1 MFYHI
6 ILLYFSPPKSVGGM
20 EVDRRKKIERE
31 SKFYGGS
38 QRNGERQ
45 VRFLTLFFSISI
57 LQNLLKEWRE
67 TERTNLTETLNSLEG
82 AGGM

>member
-6 ILLYFSPPKSVGGM
+6 ILFYFKSPKSVGGM
-20 EVDRRKKIERE
+20 EGDERKKIERE

-45 VRFLTLFFSISI
+45 VCFLSLSYSISI
-57 LQNLLKEWRE
+57 LQNLFVEC
-67 TERTNLTETLNSLEG
+67 TEVGNDHFLS
-82 AGGM
+82 GGGL